1 MKIIVIVDAQND
13 FIDMALGSKEAVIA
27 ADNIVKYL
35 HNYSDPETLV
45 LFTKDTH
52 YENYLET
59 AEGKKLPT
67 PHCIAFTPGWS
78 IYKPISQEVDY
89 TSGKFYS
96 YSAEDVRK
104 GRVLKNTFGSEEL
117 IEILKSISKENVVES
132 IEFMGFCTDICI
144 ISNILMTKA
153 ALPETPISIRANC
166 CAGTTPESHEAALK
180 VMYSCQIE
188 IID

>member
-13 FIDMALGSKEAVIA
+13 FINMALGSKEAVIA

-35 HNYSDPETLV
+35 HNYNDPETLV

-59 AEGKKLPT
+59 TEGKKLPV

-96 YSAEDVRK
+96 YSAE
-104 GRVLKNTFGSEEL
+104 N
-117 IEILKSISKENVVES
+117 ILKGDRKSVV
-132 IEFMGFCTDICI
+132 
-144 ISNILMTKA
+144 
-153 ALPETPISIRANC
+153 
-166 CAGTTPESHEAALK
+166 
-180 VMYSCQIE
+180 
-188 IID
+188 

>member
-13 FIDMALGSKEAVIA
+13 FINMALGSKEAIVA

-35 HNYSDPETLV
+35 RNYDDPETLV

-59 AEGKKLPT
+59 AEGKKLPF

-96 YSAEDVRK
+96 YCAEDILK
-104 GRVLKNTFGSEEL
+104 GRILKNTFGSERL
-117 IEILKSISKENVVES
+117 VEILKGISKENVVES
-132 IEFMGFCTDICI
+132 IEFMGFV
-144 ISNILMTKA
+144 SNICVITNVLLTKT
-153 ALPETPISIRANC
+153 ALPNIEIKVRKDC
-166 CAGTTPESHEAALK
+166 CAGTTPESHEQAFAIMK
-180 VMYSCQIE
+180 DCQIT
-188 IID
+188 IT

>member
-13 FIDMALGSKEAVIA
+13 FINMALGSKEAIVA

-35 HNYSDPETLV
+35 RNYDDPETLV

-59 AEGKKLPT
+59 AEGKKLPF
-67 PHCIAFTPGWS
+67 PHCIAFTPGWG

-96 YSAEDVRK
+96 YSAENVRK

-117 IEILKSISKENVVES
+117 IEILKGISKEYFVES

-144 ISNILMTKA
+144 VSNILMTKA
-153 ALPETPISIRANC
+153 ALPETPILIRANC
-166 CAGTTPESHEAALK
+166 CAGTTPEKHAAALS
-180 VMYSCQIE
+180 VMESCQIE
-188 IID
+188 II

>member
-35 HNYSDPETLV
+35 HNYNDPETLV

-59 AEGKKLPT
+59 TEGKKLPV

-96 YSAEDVRK
+96 YSAENILK

-117 IEILKSISKENVVES
+117 IEILKGINEGYVVDS
-132 IEFMGFCTDICI
+132 IEFMGFV
-144 ISNILMTKA
+144 SNICVITNVLLTKTA
-153 ALPETPISIRANC
+153 FPDIEIKVRKNC
-166 CAGTTPESHEAALK
+166 CAGTTPEAHEQAFA
-180 VMYSCQIE
+180 VMKDCQIT
-188 IID
+188 IV

>member
-1 MKIIVIVDAQND
+1 MKVIVIVDAQND
-13 FIDMALGSKEAVIA
+13 FINMALGSKEAVVA

-35 HNYSDPETLV
+35 RNYDDPETLV

-59 AEGKKLPT
+59 TEGKKLPV

-96 YSAEDVRK
+96 YSAENVRK

-117 IEILKSISKENVVES
+117 IEILKGISKENVVES
-132 IEFMGFCTDICI
+132 IEFMGFV
-144 ISNILMTKA
+144 SNICVITNVLLTKT
-153 ALPETPISIRANC
+153 ALPNIEIKVRKDC
-166 CAGTTPESHEAALK
+166 CAGTTPESHEQAFAIMK
-180 VMYSCQIE
+180 DCQIT
-188 IID
+188 IT

>member
-1 MKIIVIVDAQND
+1 MKVIVIVDAQND

-35 HNYSDPETLV
+35 RNYDDPETLV

-59 AEGKKLPT
+59 AEGKKLPF

-96 YSAEDVRK
+96 YSAENVRK

-117 IEILKSISKENVVES
+117 IEILKGISKENVVES
-132 IEFMGFCTDICI
+132 IEFMGFV
-144 ISNILMTKA
+144 SNICVITNVLLTKT
-153 ALPETPISIRANC
+153 ALPNIEIKVRKDC
-166 CAGTTPESHEAALK
+166 CAGTTPEKHAAALS
-180 VMYSCQIE
+180 VMESCQIE
-188 IID
+188 II

>member
-35 HNYSDPETLV
+35 HNYNDPETLI

-59 AEGKKLPT
+59 AEGKKLPI

-96 YSAEDVRK
+96 YSAENILK
-104 GRVLKNTFGSEEL
+104 GRVLKNTFGSERL
-117 IEILKSISKENVVES
+117 VEILKGINEGYVVDS
-132 IEFMGFCTDICI
+132 IEFMGFCTDICVV
-144 ISNILMTKA
+144 SNVLMTKA
-153 ALPETPISIRANC
+153 ALPETPIKVRAKC
-166 CAGTTPESHEAALK
+166 CAGTTPEAHEAALK
-180 VMYSCQIE
+180 VMHSCQIE